1 VDHLIGKELVARLY
15 PESGSQWTN
24 VQMAISGD
32 TLVQAGWDSEQ
43 PDLAVGIS
51 VHGRGLGL
59 DDLECPFQLK

>member
-1 VDHLIGKELVARLY
+1 
-15 PESGSQWTN
+15 
-24 VQMAISGD
+24 MAICGD
-32 TLVQAGWDSEQ
+32 TQGQAGWDSEQ